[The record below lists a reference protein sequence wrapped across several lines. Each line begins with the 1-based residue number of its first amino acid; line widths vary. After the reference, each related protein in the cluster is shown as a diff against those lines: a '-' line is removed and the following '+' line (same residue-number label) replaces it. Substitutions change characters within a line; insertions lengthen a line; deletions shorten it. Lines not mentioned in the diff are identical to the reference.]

1 MGGTKKIDE
10 ALVKT
15 TNKSEILEK
24 HYYDDG
30 RDRPHLEQHRTE
42 EAPDAAAEP
51 DDEPDA
57 NPLE

>member
-30 RDRPHLEQHRTE
+30 RD
-42 EAPDAAAEP
+42 
-51 DDEPDA
+51 
-57 NPLE
+57 